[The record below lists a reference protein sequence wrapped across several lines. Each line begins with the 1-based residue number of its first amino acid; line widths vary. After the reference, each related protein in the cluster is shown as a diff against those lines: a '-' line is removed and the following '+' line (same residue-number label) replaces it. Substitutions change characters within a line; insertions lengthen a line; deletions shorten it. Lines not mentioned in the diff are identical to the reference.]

1 MNNQIVIESRID
13 AIDEVYQWL
22 QKKLEAE
29 DIASKLLNSI
39 LLVTQEMVTNSVI
52 HGNRE
57 SLNKYVTTN
66 LYSTSEQII
75 IEIQDEG
82 EGILSLP
89 TKDEAQELDYL
100 AENGRGLKL
109 TVLMTDEI
117 ELDGNRMKLMFNRN
131 NNI

>member
-13 AIDEVYQWL
+13 AIDDVYQWL
-22 QKKLEAE
+22 QKKLDAE

-57 SLNKYVTTN
+57 AINKYVTTT

-117 ELDGNRMKLMFNRN
+117 ELDGNRMKLMFNRD

>member
-1 MNNQIVIESRID
+1 MNSQIIIESRID
-13 AIDEVYQWL
+13 AIDDVYQWL
-22 QKKLEAE
+22 QKKLNEQN
-29 DIASKLLNSI
+29 IASKLSNSI

-52 HGNRE
+52 HGNKEDRT
-57 SLNKYVTTN
+57 KYVT
-66 LYSTSEQII
+66 SSVHFTSEQII
-75 IEIQDEG
+75 IEIKDEG
-82 EGILSLP
+82 EGLLSLP
-89 TKDEAQELDYL
+89 SEDEAQELDYL

>member
-1 MNNQIVIESRID
+1 VNSQIIIESRID
-13 AIDEVYQWL
+13 AIDDVYQWL
-22 QKKLEAE
+22 QKKLDAE

-57 SLNKYVTTN
+57 AINKYVTTT

-117 ELDGNRMKLMFNRN
+117 ELDGNRMKLMFNRD